1 MRASWLSEVSPLQN
15 LFARS
20 FCGENFLIK
29 ALQNET
35 HSISSNYTWKVTF
48 VHCVVFSFASGLFRD
63 GLSSEP
69 EYVERKSFMFSWLR
83 IAHNKLERNEIFP
96 QYWSLPHQQ
105 LWFSASYI
113 AGLFLLPNFQLCIA
127 GFGFVCS

>member
-1 MRASWLSEVSPLQN
+1 MHLGSEKPALSKN

-48 VHCVVFSFASGLFRD
+48 VHCIVFSFASGLFRD
-63 GLSSEP
+63 GFNSKP
-69 EYVERKSFMFSWLR
+69 VYARRKALCFL
-83 IAHNKLERNEIFP
+83 AEN
-96 QYWSLPHQQ
+96 SLQQ
-105 LWFSASYI
+105 I
-113 AGLFLLPNFQLCIA
+113 RKK
-127 GFGFVCS
+127 